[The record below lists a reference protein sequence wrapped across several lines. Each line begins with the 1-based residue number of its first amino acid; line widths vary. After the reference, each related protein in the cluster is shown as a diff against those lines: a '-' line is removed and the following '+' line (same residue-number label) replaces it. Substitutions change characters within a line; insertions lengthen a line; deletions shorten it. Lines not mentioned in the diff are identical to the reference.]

1 MNAKDFTTNSET
13 FRKIMDAEV
22 FGKAVSAEN
31 KERNEDLAD
40 RKITGY
46 SNLIADIKDV
56 RLQKGN
62 LPKTVRDKVWDG
74 LTVEAGLSTSV
85 AKKYMETSVKAVR
98 MFDFP
103 SQGGAAAVKSELL
116 AQGLDSEA
124 KLRKRVSGEDKL
136 TPEQQVA
143 KDFVGGWTYKKN
155 DEGESEP
162 SMWKWGKHVDPADPF
177 AAMDRAIEALQ
188 AQRLIAEAALAAAQ
202 EAETERATYEQV
214 MAALGE

>member
-1 MNAKDFTTNSET
+1 MRAKDFVTNADT

-22 FGKAVSAEN
+22 LGKDVAAQN

-40 RKITGY
+40 RKITAY
-46 SNLIADIKDV
+46 SNLIADLKDI

-62 LPKTVRDKVWDG
+62 LPGSVRDKVWEG
-74 LTVEAGLSTSV
+74 LTVSAGLSTSV
-85 AKKYMETSVKAVR
+85 AKKYMETSIKAIR

-103 SQGGAAAVKSELL
+103 SQGGAAAVKQELL
-116 AQGLDSEA
+116 SQGLDSES

-162 SMWKWGKHVDPADPF
+162 SMWKWGKNVDPADPF
-177 AAMDRAIEALQ
+177 AAMDRAIEAMQ
-188 AQRLIAEAALAAAQ
+188 EMRRIAEAALDAAR
-202 EAETERATYEQV
+202 EAESERATYEQV